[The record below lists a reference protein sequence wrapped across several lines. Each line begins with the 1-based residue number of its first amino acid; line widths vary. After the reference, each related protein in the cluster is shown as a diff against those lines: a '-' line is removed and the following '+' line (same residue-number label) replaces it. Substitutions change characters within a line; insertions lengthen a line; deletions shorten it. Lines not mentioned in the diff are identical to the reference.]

1 MTTGDS
7 QEMKNRSAILFPH
20 SYLPSAVRKRI
31 LSSFAALTICQPWY
45 MGGGEDAETRDGRI
59 HIVHPSEDLRPP
71 KNFMK
76 LLAEYRLWMSQ
87 NRGYT
92 PLPLGT
98 GEGATWEIRH
108 ALRHTGKDVRE
119 PVEEQPLKWHLI
131 LHLEREL
138 EENRA
143 SADEMLLRVK
153 TERSPLAE
161 ALGETPPSHGLLDD
175 LPVSDSYPS
184 MEERHL
190 KQVLSAWFGL
200 FGPSVAADG
209 ILVTMA
215 PEVLGYAEELFETGP
230 LELSMEGSASSFR
243 RILLPASSID
253 SRMEKDPVRAG
264 LSGRT
269 LILMD
274 WG

>member
-7 QEMKNRSAILFPH
+7 KEMKNHSAILFPH
-20 SYLPSAVRKRI
+20 SYLPSAVRERI
-31 LSSFAALTICQPWY
+31 FSSFAALTICQPWY
-45 MGGGEDAETRDGRI
+45 MGGGEDTETRDGRI

-200 FGPSVAADG
+200 FGASVAADG

-215 PEVLGYAEELFETGP
+215 PEVLGYAEELFETGS

-274 WG
+274 